1 MQWSLYTWQYGIV
14 LDAGS
19 SHTSVFIYEWPAE
32 KENNTGMVQQKH
44 TCNVKGE
51 WEILLDAYFGS
62 CFSFSFFSVCER
74 DRPLKIENC
83 HHLLTPPSL

>member
-51 WEILLDAYFGS
+51 WEIHILDRVFP
-62 CFSFSFFSVCER
+62 FPFFQYVKGIVHS
-74 DRPLKIENC
+74 K
-83 HHLLTPPSL
+83 

>member
-32 KENNTGMVQQKH
+32 KENNTGMVRQKH
-44 TCNVKGE
+44 TCNVKGKWSLIFIE
-51 WEILLDAYFGS
+51 KYF
-62 CFSFSFFSVCER
+62 
-74 DRPLKIENC
+74 
-83 HHLLTPPSL
+83 